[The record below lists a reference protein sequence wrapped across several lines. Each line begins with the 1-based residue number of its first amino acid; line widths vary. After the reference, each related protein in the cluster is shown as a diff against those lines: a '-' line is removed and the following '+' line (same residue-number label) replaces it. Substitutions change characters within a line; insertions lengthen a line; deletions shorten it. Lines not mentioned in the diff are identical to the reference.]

1 MTCIGGSV
9 TGFVTFTQRFGAALS
24 LNIHLHTVVPDG
36 EWRFVNGQ
44 ARFLHVPAPI
54 DADIKRLLARL
65 IRQITQATGSMEH
78 HSMKA
83 VQESQEVFALQDDA

>member
-1 MTCIGGSV
+1 M
-9 TGFVTFTQRFGAALS
+9 TGFVTFIQRFGAALS
-24 LNIHLHTVVPDG
+24 LNVHLHTVVPDG
-36 EWRFVNGQ
+36 AWRFVYSQ
-44 ARFLHVPAPI
+44 VHFRRTPAPM

-65 IRQITQATGSMEH
+65 IRQVTQATGSMEH